1 LALRPPRL
9 PWLWLSGTLGVLI
22 LVLAGL
28 GLWQQRLP
36 QRLRNAAQAGQ
47 LGACLRLGRQLGAL
61 QPLHPEEQAL
71 VETCLRRQAQRSWD
85 QGRWWAA
92 LDQQRRLV
100 SRSANPMA
108 ENRQLQQWRQQLK
121 QWVMHRFQ
129 RGELNQAFS
138 LLSSSGETRFPEGQ
152 ALQEALR
159 ENWAFNRFLYEKTQ
173 AAVLKKQWWEALDQ
187 LNQLEHPWWKTQAA
201 PLRRQVDGAIEALRQ
216 RHEDHD
222 SHGPVQGRSA
232 GGQVDPQRLDALVRR
247 RLDEGLGDWAA
258 FQAACRELGGKVH
271 EEGPESDCRR

>member
-1 LALRPPRL
+1 MALRPPRL
-9 PWLWLSGTLGVLI
+9 PWLWLSGTLGVL
-22 LVLAGL
+22 LLGLAGL

-61 QPLHPEEQAL
+61 QPLRPQEQAL
-71 VETCLRRQAQRSWD
+71 VETCLRRQAQLSWD

-100 SRSANPMA
+100 SRSATPLA
-108 ENRQLQQWRQQLK
+108 ENRQLQHWRQQLK
-121 QWVMHRFQ
+121 QWVMQRFQ

-138 LLSSSGETRFPEGQ
+138 LLSSSGENRFPEGQ

-159 ENWAFNRFLYEKTQ
+159 ENWAFNRFLFEKAQT
-173 AAVLKKQWWEALDQ
+173 AVAKKQWWEALDQ
-187 LNQLEHPWWKTQAA
+187 LNQLDHPWWKTQAV
-201 PLRRQVDGAIEALRQ
+201 PLRRQVDIAIAALRLRQ
-216 RHEDHD
+216 EDHN
-222 SHGPVQGRSA
+222 SHGPAHSSGP
-232 GGQVDPQRLDALVRR
+232 GGPVDPQRLDGLVRR
-247 RLDEGLGDWAA
+247 YMGQGLGDWAA
-258 FQAACRELGGKVH
+258 FQAACKELGGKVV